1 MPRILIYGAPASGKS
16 TRGEYLSKS
25 LNIPLMYREQYP
37 TDRDFITAVKEVV
50 GDVIVIRCCFSNQE
64 LRDWKRFSRATQ
76 TICVQ
81 PPLKQVKLQALNRGT
96 PEQYAAID
104 RWFAGHR
111 KR

>member
-16 TRGEYLSKS
+16 TRGEYLSELLK
-25 LNIPLMYREQYP
+25 IPLLYREQY
-37 TDRDFITAVKEVV
+37 TSDLDFITAVKSTV
-50 GDVIVIRCCFSNQE
+50 GDVIVIRCCFSAQE
-64 LRDWKRFSRATQ
+64 LRDWKRFSLATQ

-81 PPLKQVKLQALNRGT
+81 PAIKQVKLQALNRGT

-104 RWFAGHR
+104 RWFAGHK